1 MRLYISRGEYA
12 EIFWF
17 KDRYPLLPESG
28 FLSMTR
34 NNEPNSG
41 GQFQFISVQ
50 NADDR
55 TAKRLARS
63 NAVTRGLKSKTAL
76 LSWRQAPRLQ
86 VLLVR
91 SKCSLQSHRDYRRCS
106 ANVRSLQVLKIP
118 CRVYLK

>member
-1 MRLYISRGEYA
+1 MRLYISRGKYTET
-12 EIFWF
+12 FWF
-17 KDRYPLLPESG
+17 KERYPSFPESG

-34 NNEPNSG
+34 YNEPNSG
-41 GQFQFISVQ
+41 GQFHFISVQ

-63 NAVTRGLKSKTAL
+63 NAVTRGLENKTEL

-86 VLLVR
+86 ALPVR
-91 SKCSLQSHRDYRRCS
+91 SKCSLQSYRDYRRCS

-118 CRVYLK
+118 GRVYLK